1 MDPHLL
7 FLIVYAAAALVI
19 SALCSLLEA
28 SLLSIPVSHVEM
40 LVARGSRTGERLRKM
55 KASVDRPLAA
65 ILTLN
70 TVAHTAGAAGVG
82 VEAAELFGAVW
93 VGAASAIMTVLILV
107 LSEIV
112 PKTLG
117 AVYAKRL
124 AWFTALTTR
133 LLILVT
139 YPAVVVLDWISRLL
153 RPDSGPDAPSRGELL
168 AIARLGHEAGSMNAR
183 EFQVVRNMMSLA
195 HIKINEILT
204 PRTVLVTMD
213 ENTTVDEAMKGDQLY
228 RFARIPI
235 YRDSIENV
243 TGYVARVDVVAGCH
257 AGADNRP
264 LKELARPI
272 KSVPDVAS
280 VATAL
285 NRMLQ
290 EHEHILLVIDEYGGL
305 DGVVTLEDVIETLLG
320 TEIVDESDQT
330 ADLQELAR
338 RLADRRHKARSERR
352 ARAKSDDE

>member
-1 MDPHLL
+1 MLL
-7 FLIVYAAAALVI
+7 MLVYGVIALGI

-28 SLLSIPVSHVEM
+28 SLLSIPMSHVEM
-40 LVARGSRTGERLRKM
+40 LVERGSRTGKRLQKM

-82 VEAAELFGAVW
+82 VEAAELFGTVW
-93 VGAASAIMTVLILV
+93 VGAASAVMTVLILV

-124 AWFTALTTR
+124 GWFTAMATR
-133 LLILVT
+133 LLIFLT
-139 YPAVVVLDWISRLL
+139 YPAVIVLDWINRLL
-153 RPDSGPDAPSRGELL
+153 RPKSGIDAPSRGELL
-168 AIARLGHEAGSMNAR
+168 AIARLGHEGGAMSSR

-195 HIKINEILT
+195 HITVSEILT
-204 PRTVLVTMD
+204 PRTVLVSMN
-213 ENTTVDEAMKGDQLY
+213 ENVSVDEAMKGDQLM

-235 YRDSIENV
+235 YRDSIDDV
-243 TGYVARVDVVAGCH
+243 TGYVARVDVV
-257 AGADNRP
+257 GACRGGSDTRP

-272 KSVPDVAS
+272 KTVPDTAS
-280 VATAL
+280 VAAAL
-285 NRMLQ
+285 NTMLQ
-290 EHEHILLVIDEYGGL
+290 EHEHILLVVDEYGGL

-338 RLADRRHKARSERR
+338 RLAERRKKARSERR
-352 ARAKSDDE
+352 ARAKQPES